1 MMKFGGEDCMTA
13 EDFLP
18 ESQTGIISG
27 GISGAIT
34 DPYSDAAE
42 KHAELYYNEIRSFTT
57 DIERIAQN
65 TGYSYDQIALI
76 KNYLFQ
82 MEHTLESGRK
92 RFDPC
97 FEIAESWRRLAFDP
111 QNIKSHD
118 LTLLR
123 HEIKEMEI
131 LNAVKGISQSDAH
144 TLASKEFNY
153 QEESKEYYKSLGYD
167 AKDNSTVNKDGGG
180 IKRQQKTNWE
190 ERY

>member
-1 MMKFGGEDCMTA
+1 MRMFGGVECMTS
-13 EDFLP
+13 EDFPP
-18 ESQTGIISG
+18 EGHTGIISG

-34 DPYSDAAE
+34 DPYSNAAE

-57 DIERIAQN
+57 DVERIAQN
-65 TGYSYDQIALI
+65 TGYSYDQIAMI

-111 QNIKSHD
+111 QNIKPHD

-144 TLASKEFNY
+144 TLASKEY
-153 QEESKEYYKSLGYD
+153 DYPKESKEYYKSLGYD
-167 AKDNSTVNKDGGG
+167 AKDNSTVNKDSGG
-180 IKRQQKTNWE
+180 IKRTKQKWE

>member
-1 MMKFGGEDCMTA
+1 MKIDNIDCMA
-13 EDFLP
+13 P
-18 ESQTGIISG
+18 EHFTYENLNCIISG

-42 KHAELYYNEIRSFTT
+42 KHAKIYYDEIRHFTT
-57 DIERIAQN
+57 DVERIAKN

-76 KNYLFQ
+76 KTYLFL

-97 FEIAESWRRLAFDP
+97 FEIAESWQRLAFDP
-111 QNIKSHD
+111 QNIKPHD

-131 LNAVKGISQSDAH
+131 LNTVKGISQSDAH
-144 TLASKEFNY
+144 TLATKEFNY

-167 AKDNSTVNKDGGG
+167 TKDHSISNKNSGG
-180 IKRQQKTNWE
+180 IKRNKQKWE